1 MKSRYFK
8 MDAATDDGSDLGGA
22 VDTKVVTDAKVD
34 VKTDTKPEVKVDV
47 KADAKVD
54 STDKPSWPDDWR
66 DKYSKGDA
74 KKLARL
80 GKYSSPEAAFDALI
94 AAQNRISAG
103 ELKGI
108 LPKNATPEET
118 TQWRKDNGIPDAPDK
133 YDLKFDNGLVIG
145 EADKEIVDGFLK
157 SAHAKNLNTDQV
169 KSTIEWYYSEQ
180 ERMAAEREK
189 KDDQERAVALDALN
203 AEWGSEFRRNTN
215 AIKGILQTFPEEVR
229 GLLEGG
235 RLSDGT
241 AIFNNPEILRGFAAL
256 ARELNPAGT
265 VVGAGAGDAM
275 KSVEEEI
282 SSIEKT
288 MRTNRTSY
296 NKDEKLQTRYRD
308 LLGAREKMQE
318 RKAA

>member
-8 MDAATDDGSDLGGA
+8 MNETTGDGENAGGGDVV
-22 VDTKVVTDAKVD
+22 VDTKIVPDAKVD
-34 VKTDTKPEVKVDV
+34 VKTEVKVDAKSDTSEDKTS
-47 KADAKVD
+47 KA
-54 STDKPSWPDDWR
+54 TWPDDWR
-66 DKYSKGDA
+66 EKYSKDDA

-80 GKYSSPEAAFDALI
+80 GRYTSPEAAFDALI
-94 AAQNRISAG
+94 AAQNRISSG
-103 ELKGI
+103 ELKGV
-108 LPKNATPEET
+108 LPKNATPEEV
-118 TQWRKDNGIPDAPDK
+118 TQWRKDNGIPDAPEK

-180 ERMAAEREK
+180 ERVAAEREA
-189 KDDQERAVALDALN
+189 KDEQERTVALDALN

-215 AIKGILQTFPEEVR
+215 AIKGILQTFPENVR

-241 AIFNNPEILRGFAAL
+241 AIFNNPEVLRGFAAI

-265 VVGAGAGDAM
+265 VVGAGAGDAT
-275 KSVEEEI
+275 KSVNEEI
-282 SSIEKT
+282 SAIEKT
-288 MRTNRTSY
+288 MKTNRSAY
-296 NKDEKLQTRYRD
+296 NKDEKLQARYRD
-308 LLGAREKMQE
+308 LLGAREKMAE